1 MHIAYQFHTLFLEI
15 SHFLRVNTYVSRKN
29 SFFLLFC
36 LVHIAKYPTFAKVNS
51 NEPIKLHRFLSHIP
65 ILLLMNRHFT
75 AFALAA
81 AFFAFAGIGVQ
92 AQKKP
97 NPAPPISINFDKD
110 ATKGQ
115 NRFLEYVKISSPN
128 GRTIEKKDL
137 PKDQAYF
144 NYATRNQVV
153 YVLPGVEVKFE
164 YKWHGVWMDSYL
176 YLDRNQNKSFDVT
189 SMEDNELVY
198 ATVYNG
204 QKKTKNG
211 VEQTSDQWKSNFQ
224 DGTFTAPTK
233 PGEYHLRFKID
244 WNSINPGGNTDE
256 NNKIVKNQGNIV
268 DFVLHVYDTKE
279 LPDGYFTEIK
289 YNLNVREF
297 KNGNYATMM
306 LPYPVRIPGGVH
318 AYTMKGHPTTNEIN
332 FELVKS
338 KNIPANT
345 PVLITADKP
354 GVYECVGA
362 ANDLDP
368 IVSELYGTTDPL
380 TGAERDEEHFNYFVL
395 FQNSQG
401 NAQFGIVNG
410 LTIPA
415 NRCFLRIPKNVPV
428 SSVHFE
434 LPQNVTLTAVNKVA
448 TDNNAET
455 GATYNLAGQ
464 RTDATNAKGLVIRNG
479 KKVWIP

>member
-1 MHIAYQFHTLFLEI
+1 
-15 SHFLRVNTYVSRKN
+15 
-29 SFFLLFC
+29 
-36 LVHIAKYPTFAKVNS
+36 
-51 NEPIKLHRFLSHIP
+51 
-65 ILLLMNRHFT
+65 MNRSFT
-75 AFALAA
+75 AFTFAA
-81 AFFAFAGIGVQ
+81 ALFTFAGIGVQ

-115 NRFLEYVKISSPN
+115 DRFLEYVKISSPN

-144 NYATRNQVV
+144 NYAIPRWTV

-164 YKWHGVWMDSYL
+164 YKWHGAWMDSYL
-176 YLDRNQNKSFDVT
+176 YLDRNQNSKFDVT
-189 SMEDNELVY
+189 STEDNELVY
-198 ATVYNG
+198 ASVYNG
-204 QKKTKNG
+204 KKKTKQG
-211 VEQTSDQWKSNFQ
+211 VEQTGDQWNINFQ

-244 WNSINPGGNTDE
+244 WNSIDPGGD
-256 NNKIVKNQGNIV
+256 NKIIDNRGNIV

-279 LPDGYFTEIK
+279 LPDGFYTEIK
-289 YNLNVREF
+289 YDLNVREF

-306 LPYPVRIPGGVH
+306 LPYPVRIPRGVY

-332 FELVKS
+332 FELVNS

-362 ANDLDP
+362 ANDLNP

-380 TGAERDEEHFNYFVL
+380 TGAERDEEHFKYFVL
-395 FQNSQG
+395 VQNSQG
-401 NAQFGIVNG
+401 NAQFSIING

-415 NRCFLRIPKNVPV
+415 NRCYLRIPKNVPA
-428 SSVHFE
+428 SSIHFE
-434 LPQNVTLTAVNKVA
+434 LPKVVDPTAISKVTTE
-448 TDNNAET
+448 NNAEM

-464 RTDATNAKGLVIRNG
+464 RIDATTAKGIVIRDG
-479 KKVWIP
+479 KKVWLP

>member
-1 MHIAYQFHTLFLEI
+1 
-15 SHFLRVNTYVSRKN
+15 
-29 SFFLLFC
+29 
-36 LVHIAKYPTFAKVNS
+36 
-51 NEPIKLHRFLSHIP
+51 
-65 ILLLMNRHFT
+65 MNRHFT
-75 AFALAA
+75 ALALTA
-81 AFFAFAGIGVQ
+81 AFFAFAGTGVQ

-97 NPAPPISINFDKD
+97 NPTPPISINFDKD
-110 ATKGQ
+110 VTKGQ
-115 NRFLEYVKISSPN
+115 DRFLEYVKISSPN

-144 NYATRNQVV
+144 NYAIPRWTV
-153 YVLPGVEVKFE
+153 YVLPGVEVKLE
-164 YKWHGVWMDSYL
+164 YKWHGAWMDSYL
-176 YLDRNQNKSFDVT
+176 YLDRNQNSKFDVT

-198 ATVYNG
+198 ASVYNG
-204 QKKTKNG
+204 KKKTKQG
-211 VEQTSDQWKSNFQ
+211 VEQTGDKWKVYFHEQ
-224 DGTFTAPTK
+224 IFTAPTK

-244 WNSINPGGNTDE
+244 WNSIDPGGD
-256 NNKIVKNQGNIV
+256 NKIIDNRGNIV
-268 DFVLHVYDTKE
+268 DFVLHVYDTKD
-279 LPDGYFTEIK
+279 LPDGFYTGIK
-289 YNLNVREF
+289 YDLNVREF

-318 AYTMKGHPTTNEIN
+318 AYTMKGHPTTDEVN

-362 ANDLDP
+362 ANDQDP

-380 TGAERDEEHFNYFVL
+380 TGAERDEENFNYFVL
-395 FQNSQG
+395 FRNSQG

-434 LPQNVTLTAVNKVA
+434 LPQNVTLTAVTKVA
-448 TDNNAET
+448 SDNNAET
-455 GATYNLAGQ
+455 DATYNLAGQ
-464 RTDATNAKGLVIRNG
+464 RTDATAKGLVIRNG

>member
-1 MHIAYQFHTLFLEI
+1 
-15 SHFLRVNTYVSRKN
+15 
-29 SFFLLFC
+29 
-36 LVHIAKYPTFAKVNS
+36 
-51 NEPIKLHRFLSHIP
+51 
-65 ILLLMNRHFT
+65 MNRHFT
-75 AFALAA
+75 ALALTA
-81 AFFAFAGIGVQ
+81 AFFAFAGTGVQ

-97 NPAPPISINFDKD
+97 NPTPPISINFDKD

-115 NRFLEYVKISSPN
+115 DRFLEYVKISSPN
-128 GRTIEKKDL
+128 GRTIEQKKL

-144 NYATRNQVV
+144 NYAIPRWTV

-164 YKWHGVWMDSYL
+164 YKWHGAWMDSYL
-176 YLDRNQNKSFDVT
+176 YLDRNQNSKFDVT

-198 ATVYNG
+198 ASVYNG
-204 QKKTKNG
+204 KKKTKQG
-211 VEQTSDQWKSNFQ
+211 VEKTDEKWNINFHEQ
-224 DGTFTAPTK
+224 TFTAPTK

-244 WNSINPGGNTDE
+244 WNSIDPGGD
-256 NNKIVKNQGNIV
+256 NKIIGNRGNIV
-268 DFVLHVYDTKE
+268 DFVLHVYDTKD
-279 LPDGYFTEIK
+279 LPDGFYTGIK
-289 YNLNVREF
+289 YDLNVREF

-306 LPYPVRIPGGVH
+306 LPYPIRIPGGVH
-318 AYTMKGHPTTNEIN
+318 AYTMKGHPTTDEVN

-362 ANDLDP
+362 ANNLDP
-368 IVSELYGTTDPL
+368 IVSDLYGTTDPL
-380 TGAERDEEHFNYFVL
+380 TGAERDEENFNYFVL
-395 FQNSQG
+395 FRNSQG

-434 LPQNVTLTAVNKVA
+434 LPQNVTLTAVTKVA
-448 TDNNAET
+448 SDNNAET
-455 GATYNLAGQ
+455 DATYNLAGQ
-464 RTDATNAKGLVIRNG
+464 RTDATAKGLVIRNG

>member
-1 MHIAYQFHTLFLEI
+1 
-15 SHFLRVNTYVSRKN
+15 
-29 SFFLLFC
+29 
-36 LVHIAKYPTFAKVNS
+36 
-51 NEPIKLHRFLSHIP
+51 
-65 ILLLMNRHFT
+65 MNRHFT
-75 AFALAA
+75 ALALTA
-81 AFFAFAGIGVQ
+81 AFFAFAGTGVQ

-97 NPAPPISINFDKD
+97 NPTPPISINFDKD
-110 ATKGQ
+110 VTKGQ
-115 NRFLEYVKISSPN
+115 DRFLEYVKISSPN

-144 NYATRNQVV
+144 NYAIPRWTV
-153 YVLPGVEVKFE
+153 YVLPGVEVKLE
-164 YKWHGVWMDSYL
+164 YKWHGAWMDSYL
-176 YLDRNQNKSFDVT
+176 YLDRNQNSKFDVT

-198 ATVYNG
+198 ASVYNG
-204 QKKTKNG
+204 KKKTKQG
-211 VEQTSDQWKSNFQ
+211 VEQTGDQWKINFQ

-244 WNSINPGGNTDE
+244 WNSIDPGGD
-256 NNKIVKNQGNIV
+256 NKIIDNRGNIV

-279 LPDGYFTEIK
+279 LPDGFYTEIN
-289 YNLNVREF
+289 YDLNVREF

-318 AYTMKGHPTTNEIN
+318 AYTMKGHPTTDEVN

-362 ANDLDP
+362 ANDQDP
-368 IVSELYGTTDPL
+368 IASELYGTTDPL
-380 TGAERDEEHFNYFVL
+380 TGAERDEENFNYFVL
-395 FQNSQG
+395 FRNSQG

-434 LPQNVTLTAVNKVA
+434 LPQNVTLTAVTKVA
-448 TDNNAET
+448 SDNNAET
-455 GATYNLAGQ
+455 DATYNLAGQ
-464 RTDATNAKGLVIRNG
+464 RTDATAKGLVIRNG